1 MAWISRS
8 RTTKVWQLRS
18 FNNLRPSVAKRQF
31 CITTF
36 YDDITT
42 LQATYYFVR
51 EIGTIYLLH
60 YAPRK
65 FGRHRRKRPPDRE
78 RINNTGI
85 FRSQMVLSGLSNK
98 LLNKWKALRRRNPTL
113 TAFGL
118 YFATKVVRPNPMLFF
133 SIILQ
138 WFKLIFRESFIKVA
152 DSNGGHLFF
161 GKNGLFRGLLKGEL
175 NLIKVSSVGFCL
187 FSF

>member
-98 LLNKWKALRRRNPTL
+98 LLNKWKALRRRNPNVL

-118 YFATKVVRPNPMLFF
+118 YLQQRSWFQIHALFQYHSSMIQAYF
-133 SIILQ
+133 P
-138 WFKLIFRESFIKVA
+138 WKLYQGSGQQRRS
-152 DSNGGHLFF
+152 SFF
-161 GKNGLFRGLLKGEL
+161 GKNGLFAA
-175 NLIKVSSVGFCL
+175 F
-187 FSF
+187 

>member
-85 FRSQMVLSGLSNK
+85 FRSQMVLSSLSNK
-98 LLNKWKALRRRNPTL
+98 LLNKWKALRKRNPTV

-118 YFATKVVRPNPMLFF
+118 YLQQRSCLQIPCSFSVSFF
-133 SIILQ
+133 N
-138 WFKLIFRESFIKVA
+138 
-152 DSNGGHLFF
+152 DS
-161 GKNGLFRGLLKGEL
+161 
-175 NLIKVSSVGFCL
+175 SL
-187 FSF
+187 FSVKALSR

>member
-85 FRSQMVLSGLSNK
+85 FRSQIVLSGLSNK
-98 LLNKWKALRRRNPTL
+98 LLNKWKALRRRNPNV

-118 YFATKVVRPNPMLFF
+118 YLQQRSWLQIPCSFSVSFF
-133 SIILQ
+133 N
-138 WFKLIFRESFIKVA
+138 
-152 DSNGGHLFF
+152 DS
-161 GKNGLFRGLLKGEL
+161 
-175 NLIKVSSVGFCL
+175 SL
-187 FSF
+187 FSVKALSR